1 MTKSADSC
9 GFGLITE
16 EILNGNLQLLC
27 STGLVTKLNRS
38 ALQVLEHHYITKR
51 IGELLIGNSRFLIHN
66 SLNQL
71 PYHRD
76 IKESCL
82 FVAEIV
88 EFLDLNN

>member
-27 STGLVTKLNRS
+27 STRLVTKVNGS
-38 ALQVLEHHYITKR
+38 ALEVLEYHYITKR
-51 IGELLIGNSRFLIHN
+51 IVELLIGSSRFLIHN

-76 IKESCL
+76 IKES
-82 FVAEIV
+82 
-88 EFLDLNN
+88 